1 MLEHELYTI
10 IETADN
16 MVRVRLLPESV
27 IFKAHF
33 PDNPIMPG
41 VCLVGMVQEL
51 AERMKGCQLTL
62 SEVRNVKYLAV
73 LKPNANPDVMVRFD
87 KVEEDG
93 SRLRTDGVVMA
104 DEKVYTKFSL
114 IFARV

>member
-1 MLEHELYTI
+1 MLEHELYTVL
-10 IETADN
+10 ETTDN
-16 MVRVRLLPESV
+16 TVCVRLKPESV
-27 IFKAHF
+27 IFQAHF

-41 VCLVGMVQEL
+41 VCIVGMVEEL
-51 AERMKGCQLTL
+51 VERMKGCRLTL
-62 SEVRNVKYLAV
+62 SEARNVKYLAV
-73 LKPNANPDVMVRFD
+73 LKPDANQDVIVCFD

-93 SRLRTDGVVMA
+93 IRLRTNGVVMA